1 VILHVA
7 RSVVSRWCQS
17 ASGRPLITSWRQL
30 GSDLGNE
37 ELVRR
42 LEPVYTQVQKKLSQA
57 GASSRRLPE
66 PKMDKVSGEPFQVL
80 RRGRYCRGDALV
92 CL

>member
-1 VILHVA
+1 
-7 RSVVSRWCQS
+7 VVSRWCQS

-42 LEPVYTQVQKKLSQA
+42 LEPVYTQAQKKLSRTE
-57 GASSRRLPE
+57 ASSIRLPE
-66 PKMDKVSGEPFQVL
+66 PKTDKVSGEPFQVI
-80 RRGRYCRGDALV
+80 RRDSNDHDDALV
-92 CL
+92 RL